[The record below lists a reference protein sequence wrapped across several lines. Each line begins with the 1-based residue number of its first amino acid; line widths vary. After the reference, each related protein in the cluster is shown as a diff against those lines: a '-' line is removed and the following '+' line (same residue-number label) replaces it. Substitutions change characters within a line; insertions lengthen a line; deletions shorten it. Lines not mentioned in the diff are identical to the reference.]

1 MGFIWNFIRALTM
14 TEEDYVSARLED
26 EDCKN
31 KIVTNLRD
39 QYENDSEFRESVDLR
54 FGDNYGKV
62 KYNDSGDIMCKYELG
77 IWGNCKGLGT
87 IEAYAP
93 VGEPIIVCSNCYPNI
108 ESVSEIWRKSYSD
121 RKVNPNGPPRLK
133 Y

>member
-1 MGFIWNFIRALTM
+1 MGFIWNIIRALTM
-14 TEEDYVSARLED
+14 TEEDYVSVRLE
-26 EDCKN
+26 E
-31 KIVTNLRD
+31 NLRD
-39 QYENDSEFRESVDLR
+39 KYENDSEFRESTDLI

-62 KYNDSGDIMCKYELG
+62 KYNDSGDIMCKYESG

-93 VGEPIIVCSNCYPNI
+93 VGEPIIVCSNCYSNV
-108 ESVSEIWRKSYSD
+108 ESVTEIWRKSYSD